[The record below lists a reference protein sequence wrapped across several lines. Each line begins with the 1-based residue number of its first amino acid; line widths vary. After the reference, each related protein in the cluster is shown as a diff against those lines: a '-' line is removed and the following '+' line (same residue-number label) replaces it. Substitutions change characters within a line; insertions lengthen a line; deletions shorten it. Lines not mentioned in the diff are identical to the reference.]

1 MEKEF
6 QKLTGKVIEQ
16 ISEAILVIDTDTR
29 INYMNRVA
37 QELYGYDE
45 TEIVG
50 KTYKELSEGSDY
62 EIIQGQIYEA
72 INNGKTWEGEYYN
85 KKKNGDIFLAS
96 VRITPLFDGN
106 EIVAHVGIIQ
116 DITKDKARE
125 VKIIDSEN
133 KFFKAFYHSPIP
145 KCITIVET
153 GEFIEVND
161 EFEKLTGYST
171 KELIGKTTIE
181 LFIVEPDDRANI
193 VDKIK
198 RYGHFKNVY
207 IDCVTKQG
215 VKIKLL
221 VSVSK
226 IDISNKECM
235 LTVAQ
240 DVTERLQDEKK
251 LREYAIKMEE
261 SNNNLKQFA
270 SVIAHELREPLRSTL
285 TFLDMFASEYV
296 DKEDKDATECFVSIN
311 KNIKHMQKI
320 INGML
325 SLAKIETSKEPSVE
339 VDLTEVV
346 EASIKNLSHDID
358 ESGAKIYFDKLP
370 CVSGD
375 KDQLIQVFSNLIKNS
390 IKYSGDK
397 APLIDISSQLHE
409 NHWVIRISDN
419 GIGIDE
425 DNLKNIFTIFN
436 RSGMSIRDSLGLG
449 LSICDRIIQK
459 HGGTIWAESVKDEGS
474 TFFIK
479 FPADIKE

>member
-1 MEKEF
+1 
-6 QKLTGKVIEQ
+6 
-16 ISEAILVIDTDTR
+16 
-29 INYMNRVA
+29 
-37 QELYGYDE
+37 
-45 TEIVG
+45 
-50 KTYKELSEGSDY
+50 
-62 EIIQGQIYEA
+62 
-72 INNGKTWEGEYYN
+72 
-85 KKKNGDIFLAS
+85 
-96 VRITPLFDGN
+96 
-106 EIVAHVGIIQ
+106 
-116 DITKDKARE
+116 
-125 VKIIDSEN
+125 
-133 KFFKAFYHSPIP
+133 
-145 KCITIVET
+145 
-153 GEFIEVND
+153 
-161 EFEKLTGYST
+161 
-171 KELIGKTTIE
+171 
-181 LFIVEPDDRANI
+181 
-193 VDKIK
+193 
-198 RYGHFKNVY
+198 
-207 IDCVTKQG
+207 
-215 VKIKLL
+215 
-221 VSVSK
+221 
-226 IDISNKECM
+226 
-235 LTVAQ
+235 
-240 DVTERLQDEKK
+240 
-251 LREYAIKMEE
+251 
-261 SNNNLKQFA
+261 
-270 SVIAHELREPLRSTL
+270 
-285 TFLDMFASEYV
+285 
-296 DKEDKDATECFVSIN
+296 
-311 KNIKHMQKI
+311 
-320 INGML
+320 ML